1 MKIVTVVI
9 AAFAFL
15 VIVGNA
21 SAGGY
26 AGSRYEKSDC
36 TYTKS
41 TNVLY
46 CEARFRQEE
55 QTTANL
61 TVPDAS
67 CASGLRLV
75 QRTGLLVTTF
85 RGWGY
90 FTGRVPLAKN
100 EIAGDEDSFEESWE
114 NFTDVDLGCVT

>member
-1 MKIVTVVI
+1 MRRLDVGEIVRRLVVWVL
-9 AAFAFL
+9 A
-15 VIVGNA
+15 
-21 SAGGY
+21 
-26 AGSRYEKSDC
+26 RYEKSDC

-61 TVPDAS
+61 TVPDVS
-67 CASGLRLV
+67 CATVLRLV

-85 RGWGY
+85 RGVGLLHGSRA
-90 FTGRVPLAKN
+90 TG
-100 EIAGDEDSFEESWE
+100 EER
-114 NFTDVDLGCVT
+114 DRG